1 MRNLI
6 RNDHAKFGEA
16 SSIRSGRKVGGTK
29 SRKKKKKKKKKERK
43 KEDTFSGSK
52 MPNFKQ
58 S

>member
-29 SRKKKKKKKKKERK
+29 SRKKKKEE
-43 KEDTFSGSK
+43 EDTFSGSK

>member
-6 RNDHAKFGEA
+6 RKVHAKFGEA

-29 SRKKKKKKKKKERK
+29 SRKKKK
-43 KEDTFSGSK
+43 EDYTFFDSK
-52 MPNFKQ
+52 MAIFEL

>member
-1 MRNLI
+1 MGNYI
-6 RNDHAKFGEA
+6 KKVHAKWLQA

-29 SRKKKKKKKKKERK
+29 SRKKEEEERKKK

-52 MPNFKQ
+52 MANFKQ

>member
-29 SRKKKKKKKKKERK
+29 SRKKKKK
-43 KEDTFSGSK
+43 EDTFSGSK
-52 MPNFKQ
+52 MANFKQ

>member
-29 SRKKKKKKKKKERK
+29 SRKKKERRKKE
-43 KEDTFSGSK
+43 EDTFSGSK